1 MRRSLVLKKET
12 VAELTPA
19 ELAEVGGAGAD
30 AGNGYP
36 TLELGCRLS
45 RMVNECPSIGG
56 C

>member
-19 ELAEVGGAGAD
+19 ELAAVGGAD

-36 TLELGCRLS
+36 TLTLGCRLS